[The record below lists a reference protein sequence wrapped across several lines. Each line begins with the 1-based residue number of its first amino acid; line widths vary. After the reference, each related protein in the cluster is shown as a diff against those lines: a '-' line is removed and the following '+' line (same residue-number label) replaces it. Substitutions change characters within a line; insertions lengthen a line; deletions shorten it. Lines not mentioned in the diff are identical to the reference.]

1 MIFITAPSHITS
13 WKYLISYSL
22 FDLHCEFWSLGF
34 QAKRLEALDENA
46 NTEFLILSVQPRL
59 VLDWAWK
66 VLEMYLAQALFIIR
80 TSAIQRKASDYVRVS
95 IINSPTKVVNRHL
108 GICRWQKKVQWKLNF
123 ENSQFHRPNFLETS
137 RWSESSENTE
147 RILFRYS
154 PHKISKTVGYSEK
167 NPL

>member
-1 MIFITAPSHITS
+1 MIGWNYRLCPMIFITAPTHIMKVPNIVFPIRLALWILIPWVSSEKTGS
-13 WKYLISYSL
+13 TRWECKYRVSNII
-22 FDLHCEFWSLGF
+22 C
-34 QAKRLEALDENA
+34 A
-46 NTEFLILSVQPRL
+46 SVQPRL

-123 ENSQFHRPNFLETS
+123 ENSQFQRPNFLETS
-137 RWSESSENTE
+137 RWSESSENT
-147 RILFRYS
+147 
-154 PHKISKTVGYSEK
+154 
-167 NPL
+167 